1 MAAAIPPK
9 VSRIVDILVSVAAA
23 VVIVGA
29 LFKIEH
35 WAFADEML
43 IVGLG
48 TEAVVFLIYG
58 ALYMIFPPVDDLEV
72 HLPKELQPIA
82 AGNPALNTMEKMLKD
97 ADITPAN
104 LTKLSAGFQK
114 LGATVDKMGEISDVV
129 KATGDYTAKTNEA
142 AAAMGTVKDAYSRFA
157 TSMNTFNTAS
167 ESTKGYQDQV
177 QVLTKNLASLNTVY
191 QLELQ
196 ESNNHLKALNSFYG
210 KLTAAS
216 EAMSTSAEDAKR
228 AQTQIATLA
237 TNLSKLNQV
246 YGGMLTAMQLK

>member
-9 VSRIVDILVSVAAA
+9 VSRIVDIAVSMGAA

-35 WAFADEML
+35 WVGADEML
-43 IVGLG
+43 IVGLA
-48 TEAVVFLIYG
+48 TEALIFLIYG
-58 ALYMIFPPVDDLEV
+58 VLYLIYPPVDDLEV
-72 HLPKELQPIA
+72 HLPKELQTAP
-82 AGNPALNTMEKMLKD
+82 AGNPALASMEKMLKE

-104 LTKLSAGFQK
+104 LSKLSMGFQK
-114 LGATVDKMGEISDVV
+114 LGTTVDKMGEISDVV

-142 AAAMGTVKDAYSRFA
+142 AAAMGTVKDAYSKFA
-157 TSMNTFNTAS
+157 TSMNTFSTAS

-177 QVLTKNLASLNTVY
+177 QVLTKNLASLNTIY
-191 QLELQ
+191 QLEMQ

-210 KLTAAS
+210 KLTEAS
-216 EAMSTSAEDAKR
+216 AAMSTSAEDAKR
-228 AQTQIATLA
+228 AQQQIAALA